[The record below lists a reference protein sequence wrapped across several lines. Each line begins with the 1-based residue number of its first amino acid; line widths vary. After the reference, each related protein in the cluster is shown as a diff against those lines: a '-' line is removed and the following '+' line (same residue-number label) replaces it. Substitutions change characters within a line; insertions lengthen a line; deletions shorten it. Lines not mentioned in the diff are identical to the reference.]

1 MSDIFNEVDE
11 ELRRERLEKLWKK
24 YGTWIIAAAIAA
36 VAVSGGTVALR
47 NWQEEQRVAQTAA
60 IGEQV
65 RALRTGPS
73 PEIATAVTGLAAEL
87 EDGGQLLA
95 RMYAAGLQARV
106 GSAEE
111 SAAYYTAVM
120 NDTAVTPVWRDA
132 ARFLLA
138 FTQIETGDPVTLIAL
153 LEPLTAEGNAWRF
166 LAREATALLAWRAG
180 DTAKALALA
189 ESLSKDAEAPLALK
203 TRATE
208 LQAVIAAP

>member
-24 YGTWIIAAAIAA
+24 YGSWLVAAAVAV
-36 VAVSGGTVALR
+36 VAVSGGTVMFR

-65 RALRTGPS
+65 RALRNGPNAD
-73 PEIATAVTGLAAEL
+73 IAKAMTELASEL
-87 EDGGQLLA
+87 DDGGQLLA
-95 RMYAAGLQARV
+95 RLYAGGLQSRV
-106 GSAEE
+106 GDKAQG
-111 SAAYYTAVM
+111 AALYTAIM
-120 NDTAVTPVWRDA
+120 NDASIDSTWRDA

-138 FTQIETGDPVTLIAL
+138 SSQIDSGEPAALIAT
-153 LEPLTAEGNAWRF
+153 LEPLTQEGNAWRH

-180 DTAKALALA
+180 DTTKALALA
-189 ESLSKDAEAPLALK
+189 DALSKDEAAPQALK

-208 LQAVIAAP
+208 LKAVIAAQ

>member
-24 YGTWIIAAAIAA
+24 YGAWIVAGALAI
-36 VAVSGGTVALR
+36 VAVSGGTVAFR

-65 RALRTGPS
+65 RALRAGPT
-73 PEIATAVTGLAAEL
+73 PEIAQAMTGLSAEL
-87 EDGGQLLA
+87 DDGGQLLA

-106 GSAEE
+106 GDRAEAE
-111 SAAYYTAVM
+111 KLFTAVM
-120 NDTAVTPVWRDA
+120 NDGTVSAAWRDA

-138 FTQIETGDPVTLIAL
+138 FTQIETGDPAALIAT
-153 LEPLTAEGNAWRF
+153 LEPLTRDGNAWRH

-189 ESLSKDAEAPLALK
+189 DALSKDADAPQALQ

-208 LQAVIAAP
+208 LKAAIAAQ

>member
-24 YGTWIIAAAIAA
+24 YGAWMVAGAIAV
-36 VAVSGGTVALR
+36 VAVSGGTVAFR

-65 RALRTGPS
+65 RALRAGPT
-73 PEIATAVTGLAAEL
+73 PEIAKAMSGLAGEL
-87 EDGGQLLA
+87 DDGGQLLA

-106 GSAEE
+106 GDKAEG
-111 SAAYYTAVM
+111 AKLFTQVM
-120 NDTAVTPVWRDA
+120 NDGSVNPAWRDA
-132 ARFLLA
+132 ARFLLVS
-138 FTQIETGDPVTLIAL
+138 TQIETGDPAGLMAT
-153 LEPLTAEGNAWRF
+153 LEPLTKDGNAWRH

-180 DTAKALALA
+180 DSAKALALA
-189 ESLSKDAEAPLALK
+189 EALSKDAEAPQALQ

-208 LQAVIAAP
+208 LKAAIAAQ